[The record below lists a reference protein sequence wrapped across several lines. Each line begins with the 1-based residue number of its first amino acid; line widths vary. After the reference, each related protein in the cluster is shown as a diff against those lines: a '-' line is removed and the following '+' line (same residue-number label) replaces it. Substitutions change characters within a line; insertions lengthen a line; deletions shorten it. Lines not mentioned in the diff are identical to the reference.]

1 MISDS
6 DLTFDHIGR
15 RDFVLY
21 QQKKGFRF
29 GTDSVLLAWFAASFA
44 RRSKDGSY
52 KKTSYLELGS
62 GSGGASMCVAARLP
76 DCTIDCLEI
85 MESSCE
91 VLNKNIEANRITD
104 RVHAY
109 NCDIRDLPAEI
120 RQKQYDIVFSNP
132 PFFSGDKGVRTD
144 ASLSSG
150 ERLAGRFEENGTAED
165 FLRVSKSRV
174 IPSSGY
180 IIMVMKADRLSEIMS
195 LMDKYRISPAK
206 LMNIHPLADRK
217 ASSFLIAGRIGG
229 SNIRMEILPP
239 LILNEEKDGNIIQTG
254 RMTEIYEGEHK
265 DCFIW

>member
-1 MISDS
+1 MINEN

-52 KKTSYLELGS
+52 KPASFLELGS

-76 DCTIDCLEI
+76 NCTIDCLEI

-91 VLNKNIEANRITD
+91 VLSRNISANHIED
-104 RVHAY
+104 RVRAF
-109 NCDIRDLPAEI
+109 NCDIRELPDEI

-144 ASLSSG
+144 ASVSSD
-150 ERLAGRFEENGTAED
+150 EKLAARFEENGTAED
-165 FLRVSKSRV
+165 FLKVSKSRV
-174 IPSSGY
+174 IPSTGH
-180 IIMVMKADRLSEIMS
+180 IIMVMKADRLSEIMD
-195 LMDKYRISPAK
+195 LMSKYRISPAK
-206 LMNIHPLADRK
+206 MMSIHPLADRK

-239 LILNEEKDGNIIQTG
+239 LILNEERDGKIVPTDRIK
-254 RMTEIYEGEHK
+254 EIYEGEHK